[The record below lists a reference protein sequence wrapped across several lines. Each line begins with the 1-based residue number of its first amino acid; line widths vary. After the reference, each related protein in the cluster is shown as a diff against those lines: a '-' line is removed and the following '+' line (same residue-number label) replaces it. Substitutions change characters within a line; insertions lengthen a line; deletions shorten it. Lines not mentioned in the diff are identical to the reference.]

1 MGKCSKGYFQF
12 ETRQD
17 GLYLTVYPPSEGE
30 APAEAG
36 EALFYIEKKNIY
48 GCDIAEFNE
57 AFKKGATRQITVKVS
72 EERAFP
78 VAEFGNYTMSYD
90 NMVMEAVFYP
100 PFVGAHELT
109 KEEIKKDIASL
120 GVVNGIS
127 EEAIEL
133 FLKERR
139 YFETY
144 VVARG
149 TKPREGSDGSIE
161 YMFNTQLKPTPKMN
175 DDGTVDFHTLENV
188 NHIKAGDVVAV
199 LHPEDKGDNG
209 VDLFGRAVMPRRVRR
224 AVFRY
229 GRNLEVSEDKLK
241 LISKVNGHVTL
252 ENDKIFVSDVME
264 IVDVDT
270 STGDIDYDGSVVIK
284 GNVLAGFCVKAS
296 GDVSVSGIVEGATI
310 IAGGNIT
317 FNRGVQGM
325 NKAVIKA
332 GGNIVSKFIESA
344 KSVEAGGDIEA
355 DSILHSKVSAR
366 GAVKA
371 SGRNGLIVGG
381 EVRSISLVEAK
392 NIGNEMG
399 TTTVV
404 AVGIDPGAKK
414 RVDELKVSLQ
424 EMGNNKIQLNQIMT
438 ALRKK
443 QETDG
448 SLSAEKRELQQKTMR
463 NLILLEKDLT
473 EQKNEL
479 EMLRKQLGEDVNAR
493 VKVSGNIYVGVK
505 LIFGDQNYFI
515 KEKCSYCYYM
525 KEKADIKWHTL

>member
-57 AFKKGATRQITVKVS
+57 AFKKGATRQTTVKVS

-78 VAEFGNYTMSYD
+78 VSEFGNYTMSYD

-109 KEEIKKDIASL
+109 KEEIKKDIAAL

-133 FLKERR
+133 FLKEKR

-209 VDLFGRAVMPRRVRR
+209 VDLFGRAVMPRRVKR

-270 STGDIDYDGSVVIK
+270 STGDIDYDGSIVIK
-284 GNVLAGFCVKAS
+284 GNVLAGFSVKAS

-399 TTTVV
+399 TSTVV
-404 AVGIDPGAKK
+404 AVGIDPGAKR